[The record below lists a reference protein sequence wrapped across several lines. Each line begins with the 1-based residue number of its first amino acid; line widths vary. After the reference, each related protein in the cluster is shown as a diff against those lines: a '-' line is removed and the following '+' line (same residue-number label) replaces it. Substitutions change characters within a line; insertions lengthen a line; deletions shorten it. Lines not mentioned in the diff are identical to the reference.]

1 MEVMIRRLESGCGL
15 GNLPKGLLMK
25 TLKVRVIAFKDSIKN
40 QTQKFSAFVFW
51 VHGLEYDF

>member
-1 MEVMIRRLESGCGL
+1 MIRRLESGCGL